1 LVSRTTGSAKGW
13 TVPVFSSAEEAEKVY
28 AAFFEHI
35 TMHPELRP
43 KFVEAGSAFRAN
55 YTDPDS
61 AVSIDAS
68 SNPPVVKVGDAA
80 RAARVDVQLFMS
92 ADDGH
97 KFWLGDL
104 NIPMAM
110 ARRKV
115 RIEGSV
121 GTLLGLLPAVRP
133 AFAMYREFLVGQGM
147 ADKLPD

>member
-1 LVSRTTGSAKGW
+1 
-13 TVPVFSSAEEAEKVY
+13 VPVFSSADEAEQVY
-28 AAFFEHI
+28 GAFFEHI
-35 TMHPELRP
+35 TLHPELRG
-43 KFVEAGSAFRAN
+43 KFVEAGSTFRAN
-55 YTDPDS
+55 YSEPDS

-68 SNPPVVKVGDAA
+68 VDPPVVRTGDDA
-80 RAARVDVQLFMS
+80 RAAPVDVQLFMS

-121 GTLLGLLPAVRP
+121 GTLLKLLPAMQP
-133 AFAMYREFLVGQGM
+133 AFGMYKDFLIARGM
-147 ADKLPD
+147 SDKLTD

>member
-1 LVSRTTGSAKGW
+1 M
-13 TVPVFSSAEEAEKVY
+13 PVFSSADEAERVY
-28 AAFFEHI
+28 GAFFEHI
-35 TMHPELRP
+35 TLHPELRG

-55 YTDPDS
+55 YSDPDS

-68 SNPPVVKVGDAA
+68 VDPPVVRTGDSA

-97 KFWLGDL
+97 RFWLGDL

-121 GTLLGLLPAVRP
+121 GTLLKLLPAMQP
-133 AFAMYREFLVGQGM
+133 AFGMYKDFLIAGGM
-147 ADKLPD
+147 SDKLTD